1 LDDPKIINVYDSGLN
16 TIDHNNYV
24 KGDLLFQSNYS
35 AGLRLLSIKDP
46 TNPLELASFDT
57 YPSGDYASFVGSWGN
72 YPYFNSGTIIVSS
85 MEEGLFILKPSPD
98 GNLATG
104 DESIIPENYELKQNY
119 PNPFNPTTQIQYE
132 LPHSGNTTLKLY
144 NTLGVEVM
152 TLTNAFRNAGTH
164 VVPFNGT
171 DLPSGIYFY
180 QLRSG
185 DFIKTRK
192 MSLLK

>member
-1 LDDPKIINVYDSGLN
+1 
-16 TIDHNNYV
+16 
-24 KGDLLFQSNYS
+24 
-35 AGLRLLSIKDP
+35 
-46 TNPLELASFDT
+46 
-57 YPSGDYASFVGSWGN
+57 
-72 YPYFNSGTIIVSS
+72 

-164 VVPFNGT
+164 VVSLNGT

-180 QLRSG
+180 QLRSS